1 MQLKAAIGTE
11 NQKEKY
17 NLWILE
23 YKINLIQN
31 KMWNGLIC
39 FKLDDKKKA
48 PWANPFPCRLKIYC
62 KSTVFKSYN
71 I

>member
-23 YKINLIQN
+23 YKLISS
-31 KMWNGLIC
+31 KM
-39 FKLDDKKKA
+39 K
-48 PWANPFPCRLKIYC
+48 YEM
-62 KSTVFKSYN
+62 Y
-71 I
+71 